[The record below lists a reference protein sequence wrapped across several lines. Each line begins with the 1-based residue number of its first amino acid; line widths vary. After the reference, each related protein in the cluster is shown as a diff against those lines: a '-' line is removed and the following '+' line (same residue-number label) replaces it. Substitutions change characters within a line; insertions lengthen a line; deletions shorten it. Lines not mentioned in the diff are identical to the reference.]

1 MNSVYQAT
9 LDIRMLLEPIVG
21 EIDVKTYFSYY
32 GLMKNKVMFAL
43 YKEGRFY
50 LRKSKKY
57 EKTLLKCCPTTLKD
71 SVVNIKAKSFHYIPN
86 HILKNILAYEDWV
99 LSVIAELS
107 EKEVEAQPI
116 RRLPNMNFHLELM
129 LNRIGVHTI
138 HQLMELGASHSFIY
152 LVQEGTEVNK
162 SLLFKLAGAIQ
173 HKLSGCL
180 TEKEKE
186 LLISE
191 TNALLNEIGSR
202 KRL

>member
-21 EIDVKTYFSYY
+21 EINVKTYFSYY

-57 EKTLLKCCPTTLKD
+57 EKTLLKYCPITLKD
-71 SVVNIKAKSFHYIPN
+71 SVVKIQAKSFHYIPP

-107 EKEVEAQPI
+107 KKEEKDKPI

-129 LNRIGVHTI
+129 LNRIGI
-138 HQLMELGASHSFIY
+138 YISHQLMNLGASRSFIY

-162 SLLFKLAGAIQ
+162 ALLFKLAGAIQ
-173 HKLSGCL
+173 HKLFGYL
-180 TEKEKE
+180 TEKEKA
-186 LLISE
+186 LLITE